1 MHPGAILVRACESFF
16 SSLACC
22 DAHMINMDTGRRLV
36 QPLNFLKMGFAR
48 LQWLFFCFI
57 APKHKVALTH
67 VTAVM
72 LALGLRLSTLLEV
85 VLNKVLVRCLVA
97 GTILPVG
104 ELSSARF
111 LRPF

>member
-1 MHPGAILVRACESFF
+1 
-16 SSLACC
+16 
-22 DAHMINMDTGRRLV
+22 MINVDTGRRLV
-36 QPLNFLKMGFAR
+36 QPLDLFKMGLAC
-48 LQWLFFCFI
+48 LQWLFFWLV
-57 APKHKVALTH
+57 APKRKVALTH

-72 LALGLRLSTLLEV
+72 LALGLCLSALLEV

-97 GTILPVG
+97 GTVLPVG